1 MGNMKNN
8 GIEGSQRRRIMSV
21 SQEEYKN
28 FGHMCCGLRDH
39 RRNPAAKLKIG
50 ILLIAI
56 GLLWLGARGGIFDF
70 AWLQTVYFW
79 PTMIVLL
86 GVFMVYKGLKRK
98 HVITKQDPLTK

>member
-1 MGNMKNN
+1 
-8 GIEGSQRRRIMSV
+8 MSV
-21 SQEEYKN
+21 SQEGYRS
-28 FGHMCCGLRDH
+28 FGHMCCGLWDH

-79 PTMIVLL
+79 PMMVVLL
-86 GVFMVYKGLKRK
+86 GAFMVYKGLKRK
-98 HVITKQDPLTK
+98 HVINKQDPLTK

>member
-1 MGNMKNN
+1 
-8 GIEGSQRRRIMSV
+8 
-21 SQEEYKN
+21 
-28 FGHMCCGLRDH
+28 MCCGLWDH

-79 PTMIVLL
+79 PMMVVLL
-86 GVFMVYKGLKRK
+86 GACMVYKVLKRK
-98 HVITKQDPLTK
+98 HVIKKQDPLTK

>member
-1 MGNMKNN
+1 
-8 GIEGSQRRRIMSV
+8 MSV
-21 SQEEYKN
+21 SQEEYRN
-28 FGHMCCGLRDH
+28 VGYMCCGLWDH

-79 PTMIVLL
+79 PMMVVLL
-86 GVFMVYKGLKRK
+86 GACMVYKSLKRK
-98 HVITKQDPLTK
+98 HVIKKQDPLTK

>member
-1 MGNMKNN
+1 MKNN

-21 SQEEYKN
+21 SQEGYRS
-28 FGHMCCGLRDH
+28 FGHMCCGLWDH

-79 PTMIVLL
+79 PMLVVLL
-86 GVFMVYKGLKRK
+86 GACMAYKGLRRK
-98 HVITKQDPLTK
+98 HVIKEQGPLTK